1 MAGMRRRLRDITTR
15 VSGTREQARDESAAP
30 DALEEEAVVSQEVSQ
45 AATPRAEPEVSENGG
60 VPAVIDTTTE
70 PVSAPAD
77 VLAETSVEAA
87 PAALDPVCAAA
98 VEFARAVAGA
108 AGGSHVGEHLGVEAE
123 DDLVVTHAFA
133 TTDPAYVGWRW
144 SVTLTRA
151 EGSDEV
157 TVDDVLLLPGGEA
170 LVAPVWVPWSER
182 VQSGDMAPGDLL
194 PPRADDIRIALAYT
208 DTESELAAI
217 TFWELGLGRPRV
229 LSAEGRLEAAERWY
243 DGDRGPSSSM
253 ARQAPGRCLD
263 CAFRVPLAGA
273 MGAAFGVCA
282 NAFSPEDAKVVS
294 LDHGCGAHSETP
306 VELTHSGG
314 MVVENEELELVLVG
328 PTVELPEDE
337 TPDGHAS

>member
-15 VSGTREQARDESAAP
+15 VSGTRDLARDEAGASGAP
-30 DALEEEAVVSQEVSQ
+30 LDEAVEAVEGAQEV
-45 AATPRAEPEVSENGG
+45 AEAEVSENGL
-60 VPAVIDTTTE
+60 VPALTD
-70 PVSAPAD
+70 APAD
-77 VLAETSVEAA
+77 MPVDAPAHTAVDVPAEAA
-87 PAALDPVCAAA
+87 PVALDPVCAAA
-98 VEFARAVAGA
+98 VDLARSTAVE
-108 AGGSHVGEHLGVEAE
+108 AGGSSVGEHLGVEAE

-151 EGSDEV
+151 EGSDDI
-157 TVDDVLLLPGGEA
+157 TVDDVLLLPGGGA
-170 LVAPVWVPWSER
+170 LVAPAWVPWSER
-182 VQSGDMAPGDLL
+182 VQPGDMAPGDLL
-194 PPRADDIRIALAYT
+194 PPAADDIRIALAYT
-208 DTESELAAI
+208 DTESELAAL

-243 DGDRGPSSSM
+243 DSDRGPSSSM

-306 VELTHSGG
+306 VELTHSAGAAG
-314 MVVENEELELVLVG
+314 MVVEDEELELVAVG
-328 PTVELPEDE
+328 PTPEDE